1 MFTHITNGISISV
14 EVFYI
19 QKQSMPQQNEF
30 SFAYHITIEN
40 NSEHIIKLMR
50 RHWRIMDSNGDIRTV
65 EGEGVVGQQPVMQPG
80 EYYQYTSGCVLNTE
94 MGKMQGTYTMK
105 DVHTTNLFDVLI
117 PAFDLIVPF
126 KMN

>member
-1 MFTHITNGISISV
+1 
-14 EVFYI
+14 
-19 QKQSMPQQNEF
+19 
-30 SFAYHITIEN
+30 
-40 NSEHIIKLMR
+40 
-50 RHWRIMDSNGDIRTV
+50 MDSNGDIRTV

-80 EYYQYTSGCVLNTE
+80 EHYQYTSGCLLNTE

>member
-1 MFTHITNGISISV
+1 
-14 EVFYI
+14 
-19 QKQSMPQQNEF
+19 
-30 SFAYHITIEN
+30 
-40 NSEHIIKLMR
+40 
-50 RHWRIMDSNGDIRTV
+50 
-65 EGEGVVGQQPVMQPG
+65 
-80 EYYQYTSGCVLNTE
+80 